1 MVTKAASGKAAS
13 KVAAKAPSADAR
25 VRQVAHLAA
34 FQRLHCSEFTDVGR
48 DAIQRAMLALVMDC
62 RVAGIDAA
70 LIEVAV
76 YQATVDTTNEAELNA
91 AG

>member
-1 MVTKAASGKAAS
+1 MVTETIST
-13 KVAAKAPSADAR
+13 VEAKEPSADAR

-34 FQRLHCSEFTDVGR
+34 FQRRHCSEFTDVGR

-62 RVAGIDAA
+62 RVAGIDGA
-70 LIEVAV
+70 LIEAAV
-76 YQATVDTTNEAELNA
+76 YQTTVDATNETELKA